1 MMPEKKLKD
10 FKEKSINLMLDFFKY
25 IKYSYFMRK
34 KRTKMGRP
42 PLTAKDR
49 RTALVTMR
57 LKPNEHKQ
65 LLQDAKDEGMSLSA
79 YLLDCWQKARD

>member
-1 MMPEKKLKD
+1 
-10 FKEKSINLMLDFFKY
+10 
-25 IKYSYFMRK
+25 
-34 KRTKMGRP
+34 MGRP

-79 YLLDCWQKARD
+79 YLLDCWQKVRD